1 MVTLT
6 EGDDEF
12 YGTVEGGETVYA
24 LGGWDRIFIGQNTP
38 LASGY
43 TVIGG
48 AGLDELTAYSEGNFL
63 FGDEDDDWLEAF
75 ASHNEL
81 HGGVGDDHFLL
92 YDSTF
97 SSVFGGDGDD
107 AIGGS
112 DSIHNDSNTI
122 QMGAGSD
129 YVFLEG
135 KYNHVEGGDG
145 DDSLEIYFGSNTL
158 LGGAGNDTLVTNYG
172 DNTLIGGAGDD
183 TYYIDSDTDTLVEE
197 VNGGFDRI
205 YSSYDIV
212 LSANFEAISGAGAWR
227 SVSFTGNDEDN
238 IIDGS
243 PFADFLVGGAGN
255 DKFFAGTGNA
265 ADTMYGG
272 AGNDEFFA
280 GFGNDYI
287 EGGDGD
293 DLYIVID
300 YDNIVEFDNGGIDT
314 IRFVNFGNASLADKA
329 NIENLVATSEFAFS
343 SMTLTG
349 NGLDNLIVDDS
360 RGSNDTVY
368 GLGGNDTL
376 RNTASADAM
385 SGGDGDDTILIEA
398 GGGNGSNANGD
409 AGNDTLHDFS
419 LVGHN
424 TMNGGGG
431 DDLLIAETTTSAFLG
446 GDGNDTFRAMA
457 ASTLNTFTGGLG
469 DDIYE
474 FSAGSDATIVELADE
489 GTDTLRTTS
498 ATFNLADV
506 ANIENLTGTS
516 SATGQTLT
524 GNSAVNVVTGS
535 DFADTLDGGGGTDTL
550 AGGAGND
557 TYTFNGVETLVET
570 ENAGADTVISSVD
583 VVLGANFENI
593 TLVGTAKAATGNAL
607 ANVLTGNSL
616 ANVLTGGVGN
626 DTYII
631 GSLDQLVESAG
642 AGTDTVKSA
651 VSFTLAANFENLVL
665 TGAALTGKGNA
676 VANSITGNASANKV
690 YGLAGGDTISVGS
703 GNDWLDGGTGRD
715 VMSGGTGN
723 DVFDFNIVTETG
735 KTWSSRDVIRDF
747 THLSDDIN
755 LATIDASTKV
765 AGNNGFKFIGTA
777 NYHKLAGELRYFQS
791 NVAGTVND
799 KTLITGD
806 INGDGLSDF
815 QIELTGLKTLTAA
828 DFVL

>member
-6 EGDDEF
+6 EDNDEF
-12 YGTVEGGETVYA
+12 YGTVEGGETVFA
-24 LGGWDRIFIGQNTP
+24 LGGDDYIDIGQDLT
-38 LASGY
+38 SGY
-43 TVIGG
+43 TLIGG
-48 AGLDELTAYSEGNFL
+48 TGNDQITAYSEGNFL
-63 FGDEDDDWLEAF
+63 FGDEDNDWLEAY

-81 HGGVGDDHFLL
+81 HGGAGNDYF
-92 YDSTF
+92 YFESSSF
-97 SSVFGGDGDD
+97 SSVFGDDGNDE
-107 AIGGS
+107 AIFNF
-112 DSIHNDSNTI
+112 INDNNVI
-122 QMGAGSD
+122 QMGAGAD
-129 YVFLEG
+129 HVVLHG

-145 DDSLEIYFGSNTL
+145 DDGLEVYEGHNTL
-158 LGGAGNDTLVTNYG
+158 LGGAGNDTLSTNYG
-172 DNTLIGGAGDD
+172 DNTLIGGTGDD
-183 TYYIDSDTDTLVEE
+183 TYYVDSDTDTLVEE
-197 VNGGFDRI
+197 ANGGFDRI

-212 LSANFEAISGAGAWR
+212 MTANFEAISGAGAWR
-227 SVSFTGNDEDN
+227 GVSFTGNDEDN

-243 PFADFLVGGAGN
+243 SFADMLMGGAGN
-255 DKFFAGTGNA
+255 DTFFGGTGNA

-280 GFGNDYI
+280 GYGSDHI

-300 YDNIVEFDNGGIDT
+300 YDYIVEFDNGGIDT
-314 IRFVNFGNASLADKA
+314 IRFVNFQNASLADKA
-329 NIENLVATSEFAFS
+329 NIENLVATTPDYAFA

-349 NGLDNLIVDDS
+349 NSLGNLIVDDS
-360 RGSNDTVY
+360 EGSADTVS

-376 RNTASADAM
+376 RNTAGADAM
-385 SGGDGDDTILIEA
+385 SGGDGDDTILIEV

-424 TMNGGGG
+424 TMNGGAG

-446 GDGNDTFRAMA
+446 GDGNDTFRALA

-474 FSAGSDATIVELADE
+474 IAAGSDATIVELADE
-489 GTDTLRTTS
+489 GTDTLRTAS

-524 GNSAVNVVTGS
+524 GNSADNVVTGS
-535 DFADTLDGGGGTDTL
+535 DFADTLDGGGGADTL
-550 AGGAGND
+550 AGGAGDD
-557 TYTFNGVETLVET
+557 TYTFNGLETLVEAANGGT
-570 ENAGADTVISSVD
+570 DSVISSVD
-583 VVLGANFENI
+583 VVLGDNIENI
-593 TLVGTAKAATGNAL
+593 TLVGTATAATGNAL

-616 ANVLTGGVGN
+616 ANVLTGGAGN
-626 DTYII
+626 DTYIVI
-631 GSLDQLVESAG
+631 DLDQLVEAAG
-642 AGTDTVKSA
+642 GGTDLVRSS

-676 VANSITGNASANKV
+676 VANIITGNAAANKV
-690 YGLAGGDTISVGS
+690 YGLSGGDTISAGS

-715 VMSGGTGN
+715 VMTGGSGK
-723 DVFDFNIVTETG
+723 DIFDFNFVLETG
-735 KTWSSRDVIRDF
+735 KTATTRDVIRDF

-755 LATIDASTKV
+755 LATIDASTRS
-765 AGNNGFKFIGTA
+765 AGNNAFRFIGTA
-777 NYHKLAGELRYFQS
+777 NYHKVAGEVRYARYDA
-791 NVAGTVND
+791 AGTTSD
-799 KTLITGD
+799 KTLIAGD